1 MDVQVERSFII
12 PPSPSEPEEVP
23 LTVFD
28 LIAKPSHVT
37 VLYAFSAPTPSNDAL
52 RTALTA
58 VLPHFPL
65 LSAHIDRHPVTDQPF
80 FVTGKGGKGVLV
92 AEATVAT
99 ALADHLPLA
108 PSSPD
113 LTRLHVPAKEG
124 TCHML
129 KVQISRFAC
138 GGVVIAPS
146 SHHQAADGP
155 SMRIFLQAWVDTVR
169 GNGVPPDDVSAP
181 YGPRALVPRCPP
193 RCEFEHRG
201 AEFLLPL
208 SSSLLSSDDEASVV
222 RVDPSEISN
231 TLLHYDKEFISELK
245 AKAQN
250 KYSTFETLSAHVWK
264 KITAARG
271 LLDSATPTAIYV
283 AVNGRWRV
291 GNTNAIPRDFF
302 GNAILAESTET
313 SARGLVGGSLADA
326 AAMVRAA
333 ARAVDEAYLQSFI
346 DFGALHCEENLEPAV
361 LDEDNLLSPDVDVN
375 SWLHI
380 GLHTLDFGSG
390 GKLVG
395 ILPAK
400 IQLEGE
406 VYLIPSL
413 RKESGVDV
421 LVALWEKH
429 AKQLESIAYA
439 MD

>member
-1 MDVQVERSFII
+1 MDVQVERSFTIA
-12 PPSPSEPEEVP
+12 PSPSEPVEVP

-37 VLYAFSAPTPSNDAL
+37 VLYAFSAPTPTNDAL
-52 RTALTA
+52 LTALTA

-65 LSAHIDRHPVTDQPF
+65 LSASIERHPVTDRPF

-92 AEATVAT
+92 VAATVAT
-99 ALADHLPLA
+99 SLADHLPLA

-113 LTRLHVPAKEG
+113 LARLHVPAKEG

-169 GNGVPPDDVSAP
+169 DNNGVPPDDVSAP

-201 AEFLLPL
+201 AKFLLPL
-208 SSSLLSSDDEASVV
+208 SPSLPSDEGSHDDEASVV

-231 TLLHYDKEFISELK
+231 TLLHYDKEFIAELK
-245 AKAQN
+245 AKAHN

-264 KITAARG
+264 KITVARG

-283 AVNGRWRV
+283 A
-291 GNTNAIPRDFF
+291 
-302 GNAILAESTET
+302 STET

-333 ARAVDEAYLQSFI
+333 ARAGDEPYLQSFI
-346 DFGALHCEENLEPAV
+346 DFGALHCEESLEPAV

-413 RKESGVDV
+413 RKEGGVDV

-429 AKQLESIAYA
+429 AKQLQSIAYA